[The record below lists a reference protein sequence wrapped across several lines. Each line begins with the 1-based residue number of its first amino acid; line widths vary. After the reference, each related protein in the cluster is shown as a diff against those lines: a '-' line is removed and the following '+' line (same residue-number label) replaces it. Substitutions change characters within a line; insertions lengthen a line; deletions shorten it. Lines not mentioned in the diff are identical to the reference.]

1 MTEHDRFMTAEEN
14 FPYTQ
19 TVTEGAGKHKSGETQ
34 TGAHARNYMRKQ
46 VPVDYDTVK
55 FTIIFRQ
62 ICWSYKLMH
71 LKY

>member
-34 TGAHARNYMRKQ
+34 TGAHSRNCMREQVNMTQTKLYFARFVGLIN
-46 VPVDYDTVK
+46 
-55 FTIIFRQ
+55 
-62 ICWSYKLMH
+62 
-71 LKY
+71 